1 MNTSAIISDS
11 RVRRVRELERELAE
25 ARAARAS
32 AEDALAAALARGAEI
47 ALALADA
54 ARAKAAGASRIVAID
69 GHNVLFA
76 RPCRAGLAEKER
88 RRALTRDVA
97 AYAARRADAIVWLVY
112 DGAGASGE
120 ASGNFRVSYSGGEG
134 AHRAD
139 RLITDYLRAAL
150 LAGAA
155 LPAEVATSDRDLA
168 AAAAKLGAAVRGAK
182 EFIAEMEMEA

>member
-1 MNTSAIISDS
+1 MGILVTVEFSGVQVPFALSEHAVDTP
-11 RVRRVRELERELAE
+11 VQ
-25 ARAARAS
+25 
-32 AEDALAAALARGAEI
+32 EDAETVVLQFPAGGQVVLGRGI
-47 ALALADA
+47 GLCGNGR
-54 ARAKAAGASRIVAID
+54 RAQ
-69 GHNVLFA
+69 
-76 RPCRAGLAEKER
+76 KER